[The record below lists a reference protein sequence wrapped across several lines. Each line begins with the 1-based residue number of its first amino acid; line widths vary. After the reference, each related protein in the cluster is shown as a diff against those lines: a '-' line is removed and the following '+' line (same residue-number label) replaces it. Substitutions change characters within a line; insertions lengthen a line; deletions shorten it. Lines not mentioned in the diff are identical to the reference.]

1 MSTQT
6 LTTIPTSGKK
16 PRVRMERVNWSGTI
30 ILILC
35 AVTVLLPL
43 YVTISMAFKTT
54 GQAVDGNAFSL
65 PAPFSIDGFVE
76 AWNLTKFPVG
86 AAISLLVTAGTV
98 IATILLAAF
107 ASYAIVRNW
116 DRRLFRYSFFYLLA
130 AMFIPF
136 PVVAL
141 PQIQLTGRVGLDN
154 PLGVIILATM
164 FQLSFSVLLFT
175 AFLRS
180 IPIELEE
187 SARIDGATTW
197 QTFWQLIFP
206 LLAPMSATVGIFAFL
221 YAWNDFMMPSLII
234 SDPALQTLPV
244 RQNLFQTQFS
254 NNYNVSFAS
263 FGDRSELR
271 VVLDLHDGSPVAQC
285 VGEAGVRPLPET
297 VGMRWRDAVAVHGG
311 GDAGA
316 QCEHAVSRDA
326 GLVECRTQLLEDHRP
341 ALVGRLVRGDLHP
354 VMHERPVDR
363 IRDGH
368 GEVRVAGVDADD
380 DAEVGGEGETP
391 CGAPGAVAPGGA
403 GIGEFVQHVGA
414 DQGVDRIDRGGT
426 GERGAGHDVAGGEV
440 AGIPGEV
447 EHGADARA
455 SGSETSRDFC
465 HTP

>member
-6 LTTIPTSGKK
+6 ITTQTTGKK
-16 PRVRMERVNWSGTI
+16 PRVRMERPNLSGTI

-65 PAPFSIDGFVE
+65 PAPFSIDGFVQ

-86 AAISLLVTAGTV
+86 AGISLLVTAGTV

-116 DRRLFRYSFFYLLA
+116 DRKLFRWSFFYLLA

-154 PLGVIILATM
+154 PFGVIILATM

-187 SARIDGATTW
+187 SARIDGASTW

-234 SDPALQTLPV
+234 SDPAMQTLPV
-244 RQNLFQTQFS
+244 RQNLFQNQFS
-254 NNYNVSFAS
+254 NNYNVAFAS
-263 FGDRSELR
+263 YLMAMAPAILAYLFTQRFVME
-271 VVLDLHDGSPVAQC
+271 
-285 VGEAGVRPLPET
+285 GV
-297 VGMRWRDAVAVHGG
+297 
-311 GDAGA
+311 
-316 QCEHAVSRDA
+316 
-326 GLVECRTQLLEDHRP
+326 TQ
-341 ALVGRLVRGDLHP
+341 
-354 VMHERPVDR
+354 
-363 IRDGH
+363 
-368 GEVRVAGVDADD
+368 
-380 DAEVGGEGETP
+380 
-391 CGAPGAVAPGGA
+391 GAVKG
-403 GIGEFVQHVGA
+403 
-414 DQGVDRIDRGGT
+414 
-426 GERGAGHDVAGGEV
+426 
-440 AGIPGEV
+440 
-447 EHGADARA
+447 
-455 SGSETSRDFC
+455 
-465 HTP
+465 

>member
-6 LTTIPTSGKK
+6 ITTQVAGKK

-86 AAISLLVTAGTV
+86 AGISLLVTAGTV
-98 IATILLAAF
+98 IATIVLAAF

-141 PQIQLTGRVGLDN
+141 PQIQLTGRFGLDN
-154 PLGVIILATM
+154 PFGVIILATM

-197 QTFWQLIFP
+197 QTFWKLIFP

-263 FGDRSELR
+263 YLMAMAPAILAYLFTQRFVME
-271 VVLDLHDGSPVAQC
+271 
-285 VGEAGVRPLPET
+285 GV
-297 VGMRWRDAVAVHGG
+297 
-311 GDAGA
+311 
-316 QCEHAVSRDA
+316 
-326 GLVECRTQLLEDHRP
+326 TQ
-341 ALVGRLVRGDLHP
+341 
-354 VMHERPVDR
+354 
-363 IRDGH
+363 
-368 GEVRVAGVDADD
+368 
-380 DAEVGGEGETP
+380 
-391 CGAPGAVAPGGA
+391 GAVKG
-403 GIGEFVQHVGA
+403 
-414 DQGVDRIDRGGT
+414 
-426 GERGAGHDVAGGEV
+426 
-440 AGIPGEV
+440 
-447 EHGADARA
+447 
-455 SGSETSRDFC
+455 
-465 HTP
+465 